1 MTPLLRAM
9 AKLMQAENKALP
21 ASEISASARKA
32 LSSSEWG
39 DCVRKE
45 RRGAGQVI
53 RVTRPNTLQ
62 QYLDTHWPAWC
73 ETESHLANPS
83 RAESVRARRNSKSG
97 AKIQRW
103 ALHIRRSPNFAPTV
117 HIMEDGQPSPLKL
130 DDTVYLVENLEMWLY
145 IEKIA
150 GRFPPGH
157 WLYYAGFVSDRM
169 KSFLAESSC
178 EKVVMLPDYDPVGYT
193 NFLSLR
199 AALSPKIQVELYLPE
214 QADQSTLER
223 YGNEKLWRDQKAYK
237 AALEKLRAEPGR
249 LSNFIE
255 WQIELGMALEQEYLL
270 IEGASDG
277 TP

>member
-1 MTPLLRAM
+1 
-9 AKLMQAENKALP
+9 
-21 ASEISASARKA
+21 
-32 LSSSEWG
+32 
-39 DCVRKE
+39 
-45 RRGAGQVI
+45 
-53 RVTRPNTLQ
+53 
-62 QYLDTHWPAWC
+62 
-73 ETESHLANPS
+73 
-83 RAESVRARRNSKSG
+83 
-97 AKIQRW
+97 
-103 ALHIRRSPNFAPTV
+103 
-117 HIMEDGQPSPLKL
+117 MEDGQPSPLKL

-150 GRFPPGH
+150 ERFPPGY

-199 AALSPKIQVELYLPE
+199 ATLSPKIQVELYLPE

-270 IEGASDG
+270 IEGASDS